1 MGLITGTLT
10 ARWLTPAEFGAIQTA
25 MLLSPYLI
33 FLAFG
38 VYHGLNRNYPYLIG
52 KGEPGRA
59 LDMVG
64 ASELAT
70 KWITLLTLVVATGYV
85 IFVSRRSSD
94 PGLSVALLAAIPI
107 VCVYPLATHYE
118 VLYRTRDDFMRFAWI
133 QALGYAI
140 SVVTLV
146 LVYEFRFYGQC
157 VRLVAIAMLN
167 LLLRWFWRPLKSSYE
182 GNWGDV
188 KGLVVVG
195 FPLLIVGDLQGI
207 FIVADRT
214 VVAFKLGPEAVGYY
228 SLMGIVLAS
237 MTIFPMAIAQVVLP
251 RASANYGATDCSHDL
266 RRWVWVLIL
275 PSFAVLIPVAII
287 GWWLLP
293 LLITLLLPKYI
304 PGIDAARLGLIAG
317 AISMPGISH
326 IFLVLR
332 RNKLY
337 IVALI
342 SATLMVWILSSLA
355 LSQGGDLV
363 TVAWIRVVAT
373 AALSGFAISYALWLT
388 R

>member
-1 MGLITGTLT
+1 
-10 ARWLTPAEFGAIQTA
+10 

-59 LDMVG
+59 PDMVG

-94 PGLSVALLAAIPI
+94 PDLSVALLAAIPI

-195 FPLLIVGDLQGI
+195 FPLLIVGYLQGI

-237 MTIFPMAIAQVVLP
+237 MTVFPMAIAQVVLP

-317 AISMPGISH
+317 AISMPGISY

-337 IVALI
+337 IVALVTG
-342 SATLMVWILSSLA
+342 TLMVWILSSLA
-355 LSQGGDLV
+355 LSHGGDLV

-373 AALSGFAISYALWLT
+373 GVLSGFAVSYALYLT

>member
-1 MGLITGTLT
+1 
-10 ARWLTPAEFGAIQTA
+10 

-33 FLAFG
+33 FLGFG

-85 IFVSRRSSD
+85 ILVSRRSSD
-94 PGLSVALLAAIPI
+94 PDLSVALWASIPI

-133 QALGYAI
+133 QAIGYAI

-157 VRLVAIAMLN
+157 VRLVAIAILN
-167 LLLRWFWRPLKSSYE
+167 LLLRWFWRPLKSSYT

-188 KGLVVVG
+188 RGLAIVG
-195 FPLLIVGDLQGI
+195 FPLLIVGYLQGI
-207 FIVADRT
+207 FVVADRT

-228 SLMGIVLAS
+228 ALMGIVLAS
-237 MTIFPMAIAQVVLP
+237 MVAFPMAIAQVVLP
-251 RASANYGATDCSHDL
+251 RASANYGATGRPHDL
-266 RRWVWVLIL
+266 RRWVWALVL
-275 PSFAVLIPVAII
+275 PSLAVLIPVAII

-293 LLITLLLPKYI
+293 LLVAWLLPKYI

-317 AISMPGISH
+317 AISVPGISA
-326 IFLVLR
+326 IFLVLQ
-332 RNKLY
+332 RNKCY

-342 SATLMVWILSSLA
+342 TATLMIWIFSLLA

-373 AALSGFAISYALWLT
+373 AALSGFAISYALYLT